1 MTMAMKK
8 KAAPQAGAPMQMR
21 QQRSTMRQAQPMQP
35 VRGYKCGGKIGAK
48 RGR

>member
-1 MTMAMKK
+1 MKK
-8 KAAPQAGAPMQMR
+8 KAPFEKGSKDRMHDRKHGMKEGSKREEAMD
-21 QQRSTMRQAQPMQP
+21 